1 MGVDYSLEYSNITF
15 PPAMVGPRTECL
27 NVTITDDTFAEEDES
42 FELELSSTDPSNAL
56 IQGTTQTEITITD
69 DDSKGK
75 LILSVHSL
83 LVTFH
88 LFCSCYTGDFNRCL
102 CC

>member
-1 MGVDYSLEYSNITF
+1 
-15 PPAMVGPRTECL
+15 MVGPRTECL